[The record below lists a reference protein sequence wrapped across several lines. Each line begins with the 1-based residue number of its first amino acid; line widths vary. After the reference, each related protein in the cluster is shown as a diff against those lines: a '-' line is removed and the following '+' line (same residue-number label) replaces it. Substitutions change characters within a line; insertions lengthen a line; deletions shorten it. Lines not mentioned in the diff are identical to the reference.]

1 MLITPNMDLSTDE
14 FIRIETHESIIWTPA
29 YDHMYQRLLHA
40 LGPQPNINIKF
51 LLCLF
56 LQFPE
61 VTYSERM
68 LEVIRLNIINS
79 HNTKEVF
86 AKHFNFNAK
95 QYLLDE
101 HINDLQGY
109 DEIFSVL
116 SKDINN
122 LIKTFNTS

>member
-1 MLITPNMDLSTDE
+1 MDLSTDE
-14 FIRIETHESIIWTPA
+14 FIRIETHESIIWTTA

-40 LGPQPNINIKF
+40 LGPQPNINFKF

-79 HNTKEVF
+79 RNTEVF
-86 AKHFNFNAK
+86 AKNFNFNAK